1 MLGLVNDILDFQR
14 IEAGQLELEYI
25 PFSVVHET
33 DKVVATMLSGAE
45 KNKIK
50 VLRKQQL
57 IHTVRMG
64 DPLRFRQVL
73 FNLLSNALK
82 FTPHGGEVTVKLS
95 DWEEDHQKIK
105 VEVIDTGI
113 GIPHDRIEHLFNV
126 SRLKAHSSLVCCIMF
141 CRILSNQLFP
151 SLLHT
156 ELYTG
161 RLIYWKE
168 IWRLW
173 AGTCHFQFAL
183 CGN

>member
-1 MLGLVNDILDFQR
+1 MNDILDFQR
-14 IEAGQLELEYI
+14 IEAGQLELENI

-95 DWEEDHQKIK
+95 DWEEDQIK
-105 VEVIDTGI
+105 VEVTDTGI
-113 GIPHDRIEHLFNV
+113 GIPHDRIEYLFNV
-126 SRLKAHSSLVCCIMF
+126 SRFKAHCF
-141 CRILSNQLFP
+141 CVFYHVLTRILANQLFP

-161 RLIYWKE
+161 RLINWKE

-173 AGTCHFQFAL
+173 AGTCHLQEAL
-183 CGN
+183 